1 MTEINNTSVQS
12 PEDFRLIGVTLTSDR
27 FPATVDLKNLT
38 IEVNIFENIAN
49 PFLTGS
55 LIILDDNKL
64 YDTISF
70 QGTERINLIFALS
83 ETTDQI
89 EKNFVITR
97 VPTTKKVNDYS
108 SVIQFDLI
116 EDIGYLNNL
125 QKFSKMYDGKG
136 EQIIQKIVRD
146 YIHKP
151 IANVTQNIGYQT
163 FIESYQ
169 STFRLLVPYVTPFN
183 AINLVLSKMTTDK
196 GLPYYFYSSLV
207 SDELFLADLE
217 TILTRQPF
225 NSRPFVFSQSQT
237 NARSDNP
244 TDILT
249 QSYSIQKVDQPN
261 VDDTMLLAQLGGIF
275 STYSNLDVSTG
286 EVHTYSNLILDT
298 ITELK
303 AAGIIDPNDVTPIDQ
318 TFIPDRSGERTDV
331 ITNYNS
337 RHFDEISGSTSLYD
351 DRVNNWTLESQNE
364 YFLRIQKYAIQQ
376 LLLRNT
382 QVITVPGFWFL
393 TKNPQTSVG
402 NQIDI
407 TIFKNDPNVT
417 NSATSAEIVD
427 NKRSGKYVMIAKR
440 HTFNVT
446 EYRHFCTIECVRL
459 THPQVLQ

>member
-1 MTEINNTSVQS
+1 MAEINSTAVQS

-27 FPATVDLKNLT
+27 FPSAIDLKNIT
-38 IEVNIFENIAN
+38 IEINIFETIAN
-49 PFLTGS
+49 PYLTGS
-55 LIILDDNKL
+55 LLIVDDNKL

-70 QGTERINLIFALS
+70 QGTERINVIFSLA

-97 VPTTKKVNDYS
+97 VPVTRKVNDYS
-108 SVIQFDLI
+108 SVVQFDLI

-146 YIHKP
+146 YIYKP
-151 IANVTQNIGYQT
+151 IANVNSNIGYET
-163 FIESYQ
+163 FVASYQ
-169 STFRLLVPYVTPFN
+169 STFRLLVPYITPFN
-183 AINLVLSKMTTDK
+183 AIKLVLAKMSTDK
-196 GLPYYFYSSLV
+196 GLPYYFYSTLA
-207 SDELFLADLE
+207 DDNLFLADLE

-225 NSRPFVFSQSQT
+225 NDRPFVFSQSQT
-237 NARSDNP
+237 NSRRDNP
-244 TDILT
+244 TDIIT

-275 STYSNLDVSTG
+275 STYSNTNVSTG
-286 EVHTYSNLILDT
+286 EVFTNSNLILDT
-298 ITELK
+298 ITQLQL
-303 AAGIIDPNDVTPIDQ
+303 AGIIDENDVTPIDQ
-318 TFIPDRSGERTDV
+318 TFIPERTGQNTDV

-337 RHFDEISGSTSLYD
+337 RHFDEISGFTSPYD
-351 DRVNNWTLESQNE
+351 DRVNNWTVESQNE
-364 YFLRIQKYAIQQ
+364 YFLRVQKYAIEQ

-393 TKNPQTSVG
+393 TKNPRTSVG
-402 NQIDI
+402 NQINL
-407 TIFKNDPNVT
+407 TIFKNDPNVA
-417 NSATSAEIVD
+417 NSTTTSEIVD
-427 NKRSGKYVMIAKR
+427 NKRSGNYVMIAKR

-459 THPQVLQ
+459 THPQVIQ